1 MGFYKIRLKSILF
14 LFVFVGFAQLHALN
28 QNDLKLI
35 SKGEDIRYLSQKIA
49 NDYLYL
55 FKSPQKKRYLNNI
68 EFYIDKIE
76 DDLRFMAK
84 STKSDD
90 IKNILDFLSYGK
102 DQIKDIL
109 NDEISKSN
117 VSKMLEYCDT
127 LVEGVESILQD
138 RGYRTKNGDLKFYVV
153 KLSKLYMAVHLK
165 FDPSENTKLLYE
177 TKKRIENIVKKNNGT
192 ILNSWYVYKDFINP
206 NPIYFIPNI
215 LSIMILDMEKSIG

>member
-1 MGFYKIRLKSILF
+1 MNSYKIKLRLILF
-14 LFVFVGFAQLHALN
+14 LFTLVGVGELYALN
-28 QNDLKLI
+28 QNDLKII

-49 NDYLYL
+49 NDYIYL
-55 FKSPQKKRYLNNI
+55 FNTPKKKRYLDQIKYSIN
-68 EFYIDKIE
+68 KIE

-84 STKSDD
+84 STNSDD
-90 IKNILDFLSYGK
+90 IKNVLDFLSYGK

-109 NDEISKSN
+109 KDEVSRDN

-138 RGYRTKNGDLKFYVV
+138 RGYHTLKGDLRFYIM

-165 FDPSENTKLLYE
+165 FEPSENTKLLYE
-177 TKKRIENIVKKNNGT
+177 TKSSIEDIVKRSQNN
-192 ILNSWYVYKDFINP
+192 ILDSWLAYKDLINT

-215 LSIMILDMEKSIG
+215 LSIMIWDMEKSIG